1 MEIWQF
7 WITAALILVIIE
19 IFTSGFAVI
28 CIAFGCAV
36 AAICAALDAN
46 PTGQILCFA
55 VATLL
60 SIVFVRPL
68 MNRLFVRRGNQIKT
82 NSEALIG
89 RKATVSQKIVGTK
102 QPGRV
107 AIDGDDW
114 KAVAADEQVIEV
126 GATVEIISMESIIL
140 TVKPH

>member
-1 MEIWQF
+1 
-7 WITAALILVIIE
+7 
-19 IFTSGFAVI
+19 
-28 CIAFGCAV
+28 
-36 AAICAALDAN
+36 
-46 PTGQILCFA
+46 
-55 VATLL
+55 
-60 SIVFVRPL
+60 

-114 KAVAADEQVIEV
+114 KAVAADEQVIEA

-140 TVKPH
+140 TVKPQ